1 MSLTI
6 LCSQKG
12 SPGTSLTAMALA
24 ATWPAHEGRTRLL
37 LEADPSGGVL
47 ALRYGLG
54 REPGLLTLAT
64 AVRHGSATSGDILE
78 NAQALPGGLLT
89 IVAPEHSSSIEA
101 AFRAA
106 GTGLGKALSEA
117 RDLDV
122 IVDIGRL
129 TSGSPASSL
138 LSFADAVFMVARPTP
153 EQIVPGAEQL
163 RGVHDAHWC
172 LIGERP
178 YSPDQV
184 AETFGIPA
192 FVIADDERGAQAIE
206 SGGSA
211 KKVRRSDLV
220 RSARELAEAIDA
232 AVNPAILGSVPPRP
246 VMAEAPPPPSLSN
259 ALIDPVVSPQ

>member
-1 MSLTI
+1 MAVTI
-6 LCSQKG
+6 FCSQKG
-12 SPGTSLTAMALA
+12 SPGTSLTAMAVA
-24 ATWPAHEGRTRLL
+24 ASWPAREGRTRLL
-37 LEADPSGGVL
+37 VEADPSGGVL

-64 AVRHGSATSGDILE
+64 AVRHGGATSDDIVE
-78 NAQALPGGLLT
+78 NAQTLPGGLLT
-89 IVAPEHSSSIEA
+89 VVAPEHSSSIEA

-106 GTGLGKALSEA
+106 GTGLAQALSEA
-117 RDLDV
+117 SDLDV

-138 LSFADAVFMVARPTP
+138 LSFADAVFMVARPIP

-163 RGVHDAHWC
+163 RGVRNARWC
-172 LIGERP
+172 LIGEKP
-178 YSPDQV
+178 YSADQV

-192 FVIADDERGAQAIE
+192 FVIADDVRGAQAIE

-220 RSARELAEAIDA
+220 RSARELAVAIDS
-232 AVNPAILGSVPPRP
+232 AVNPAILGGVAPHSPDVESAPRP
-246 VMAEAPPPPSLSN
+246 ARSNSLV
-259 ALIDPVVSPQ
+259 DPIVSPQ